1 MQKAFIFDFD
11 GTIAETIPL
20 TLDAFFAAYRK
31 LSVPEPSLEVVKS
44 EFGAEERGILRALNP
59 EIESEL
65 YRAYLEEYE
74 RLLKERGQRPFDG
87 IEELL
92 QNLRSRGARVSLV
105 TGKGAETA
113 AISVR
118 VMGLEKY
125 FDFVESG
132 GLYGSVKPEK
142 MRKILDNYKIPP
154 SSAFYIGDSPRDV
167 LDSRE
172 VGVFPMAAA
181 WSGIVSAEQ
190 FSQVMPVDIF
200 YTVGEA
206 AKFALE
212 RLSE

>member
-20 TLDAFFAAYRK
+20 TLDAFFAAYGK
-31 LSVPEPSLEVVKS
+31 LSVPAPSLEAVKS

-92 QNLRSRGARVSLV
+92 QNLRGRGARVSLV

-167 LDSRE
+167 LDSRK

-212 RLSE
+212 RLGE